1 MCGKRLRKEGTT
13 ITSVSDIP
21 LQKLLVDEK
30 RCYLFGRDKD
40 SCDFPL
46 QHQSCSRQHA
56 ALVYHK
62 HLNRPFLIDLGSSK
76 LSLVCSL
83 HGYPSS
89 QSYPSLAAHGTFVG
103 TLRLEPF
110 KPTQIPVDT
119 TLSFGASTRTYTL
132 RYMWFDAHTR
142 PHFPHT
148 HTLPSSHLYLTIFV
162 NKSKFVC
169 ALCAIKISDSEND
182 PKLSLWWEVEKV
194 ERGREEL
201 YLGFPNWILMWM

>member
-1 MCGKRLRKEGTT
+1 MCGKRLRKEGT
-13 ITSVSDIP
+13 ILTSVSDIP

-142 PHFPHT
+142 PHFPHS
-148 HTLPSSHLYLTIFV
+148 HTTLVPPLFD
-162 NKSKFVC
+162 NFCKQEQVC
-169 ALCAIKISDSEND
+169 VCIMRNQN
-182 PKLSLWWEVEKV
+182 
-194 ERGREEL
+194 
-201 YLGFPNWILMWM
+201 F

>member
-76 LSLVCSL
+76 LSLV
-83 HGYPSS
+83 
-89 QSYPSLAAHGTFVG
+89 
-103 TLRLEPF
+103 
-110 KPTQIPVDT
+110 
-119 TLSFGASTRTYTL
+119 
-132 RYMWFDAHTR
+132 
-142 PHFPHT
+142 
-148 HTLPSSHLYLTIFV
+148 
-162 NKSKFVC
+162 
-169 ALCAIKISDSEND
+169 
-182 PKLSLWWEVEKV
+182 
-194 ERGREEL
+194 
-201 YLGFPNWILMWM
+201 